1 MLKFIS
7 IKNSSM
13 VFGAM
18 VFLSLTINNASLQA
32 TEPDGKGEKDR
43 SLYTVVMKHVYDPS
57 YKLNLEYLEKLPRT
71 LTKKD
76 RIDFKKLFSDP
87 ENPRQKMPAIALAI
101 LAGDEMRVKEFL
113 AGSGECRAASS
124 QEGDLHTSKA
134 INPNATSLY
143 VKYDMINITESEPY
157 GVAYYSLVHLALH
170 PDIAILGIGANGTP
184 FGPSYLPDLNTISL
198 NSRFAVLDAL
208 AAAGADFNCVPSKYL
223 SSEIGTDER
232 VFDKGPLGAIR
243 SFSGFFQ
250 NTELSRQLMA
260 RAVLYGA
267 DIEQNVYIRSP
278 GELPEDTDKF
288 RADLLKE
295 VFHQIVE
302 RKIQTENIHL
312 SGCVKRELEKIKDN
326 EIQAIASRLQI
337 LKKEKSLMP
346 LTDGGFGTEEEQAKE
361 VDDLTRRLERT
372 QIFAY
377 L

>member
-1 MLKFIS
+1 
-7 IKNSSM
+7 
-13 VFGAM
+13 
-18 VFLSLTINNASLQA
+18 
-32 TEPDGKGEKDR
+32 
-43 SLYTVVMKHVYDPS
+43 
-57 YKLNLEYLEKLPRT
+57 
-71 LTKKD
+71 
-76 RIDFKKLFSDP
+76 
-87 ENPRQKMPAIALAI
+87 MPAIAV
-101 LAGDEMRVKEFL
+101 LAGDEMRVKEFF
-113 AGSGECRAASS
+113 GFGECRAASS
-124 QEGDLHTSKA
+124 QEGLHTSKA
-134 INPNATSLY
+134 ISPNATSLY

-170 PDIAILGIGANGTP
+170 PDIAILGIGPKGTP
-184 FGPSYLPDLNTISL
+184 FGPSYLPDLNAISL
-198 NSRFAVLDAL
+198 NSRFAVIDAL
-208 AAAGADFNCVPSKYL
+208 AAAGADFNCVPFKHLSSKYR
-223 SSEIGTDER
+223 SSETGTAER
-232 VFDKGPLGAIR
+232 VFDRGPLGAIR

-302 RKIQTENIHL
+302 REIQTENIRL

-337 LKKEKSLMP
+337 LKKEKSLIER
-346 LTDGGFGTEEEQAKE
+346 TDGAFERWEELAKE
-361 VDDLTRRLERT
+361 VEELNRRLERM
-372 QIFAY
+372 QIFTY